1 MLKWKLNQINN
12 SLLSLLQKTN
22 LLFKACKNHYTTLIM
37 ATTNLEKMR
46 NIGIMAHIDA
56 GKTTTTER
64 ILYYTGKI
72 HKIGEIDDG
81 QATMDWMAQEQERG
95 ITICSA
101 ATTTYW
107 KDHQINII
115 DTPGHVDFTAEV
127 ERSLRVLDG
136 AVAVICAVDGVQP
149 QTETVWKQAD
159 EFAVPRL
166 CFMNKMD
173 RIGADFFGSMA
184 DVAEKFGVE
193 TLALQI
199 PIGEGQD
206 FEGVIDL
213 LNMKEIRWHEDDEG
227 ETFDVTDVDSSR
239 LAQAQEWR
247 EKLVETV
254 AGSDDALM
262 EIYLEGGEITVDQL
276 KKAIRAGT
284 ISRAF
289 VPFVM
294 GSARHNQGVQPLID
308 AVIDYLP
315 SPLDIPPA
323 KGIRI
328 KKDEEESVDVP
339 TDPSKMPLGLVF
351 KIQYDREMGPLCYVR
366 MYSGK
371 IQAGTQIFNI
381 NKKKRERVN
390 RILRMHANKSEPCDS
405 VSAGDIAVFIG
416 LKLAQTGDSIG
427 TEAFPILLEQ
437 PKFPQ
442 PVISVA
448 LEPESMSEKDKM
460 NETLEILSREDP
472 TFTSHEDA
480 ETGQLIISGMG
491 ELHLDVL
498 VTRMR
503 DDFGVKC
510 NVGAPQVTY
519 RESVSGS
526 AEATE
531 EFSRVLAGKE
541 NTAGLTITVEQREQ
555 GSGNSFEITCRHAEV
570 PDEII
575 ESIKSGFMSALNS
588 GIRYGYPC
596 TDIGVKVTAIKYDE
610 LTSSTFAFEACAAQ
624 VFDKACTAANPVILE
639 PVMNVDISCP
649 KEFVGPASS
658 QLSQRGGNIMGQDS
672 KATGEIIHAQAPMA
686 NMFGFTTNLRSA
698 TQGRASFSM
707 EFSHFQL
714 KVGGLGQLKA
724 VSCQLLAVIFQEN
737 ILNFKP

>member
-1 MLKWKLNQINN
+1 
-12 SLLSLLQKTN
+12 
-22 LLFKACKNHYTTLIM
+22 M

-227 ETFDVTDVDSSR
+227 ETFDITDVDSSR

-328 KKDEEESVDVP
+328 KKDVEESVDVP

-437 PKFPQ
+437 PNFPQ

-575 ESIKSGFMSALNS
+575 EAIKSGFMSALNS

-596 TDIGVKVTAIKYDE
+596 TDIGVKVNAIKYDE

-672 KATGEIIHAQAPMA
+672 KTTGEIIHAQAPMA

-714 KVGGLGQLKA
+714 KVGGLG
-724 VSCQLLAVIFQEN
+724 
-737 ILNFKP
+737 

>member
-1 MLKWKLNQINN
+1 
-12 SLLSLLQKTN
+12 
-22 LLFKACKNHYTTLIM
+22 M

-437 PKFPQ
+437 PNFPQ

-575 ESIKSGFMSALNS
+575 EAIKSGFMSALNS

-672 KATGEIIHAQAPMA
+672 KTTGEIIHAQAPMA

-714 KVGGLGQLKA
+714 KVGGLG
-724 VSCQLLAVIFQEN
+724 
-737 ILNFKP
+737 